1 LDEIAGCRSP
11 IGISNNGV
19 ESAKVVKIPLLILLI
34 VVVLLGLLLLVGP
47 FLIPVPPLQNTVPP
61 EQLADPDS
69 LFIDVNG
76 LQVHYKTAGQGEPTL
91 VLLHGF
97 GASVYSWHEV
107 MASLAEVGTVIAFD
121 RPAFG
126 LTDRPMPEDWSG
138 ENPYSPESQADLT
151 VALLDELGVE
161 KAVLAGHSAGG
172 ATAVLTALRY
182 PERVEALVLV
192 DAAIYVQGSTPSW
205 LRPLLTTP
213 QMRRLGP
220 LLVRSIVGWGQA
232 VISRAWNDPD
242 RITPELL
249 SGYKKPLQAENWDRA
264 LWELVLASHPLGL
277 DAQLDKIQVP
287 ALVITGDN
295 DLVVPTDQSV
305 RLAGELPNAELVVIA
320 DCGHVPQEER
330 PEEFLGALIDF
341 VAELP

>member
-1 LDEIAGCRSP
+1 
-11 IGISNNGV
+11 V
-19 ESAKVVKIPLLILLI
+19 E
-34 VVVLLGLLLLVGP
+34 
-47 FLIPVPPLQNTVPP
+47 
-61 EQLADPDS
+61 
-69 LFIDVNG
+69 
-76 LQVHYKTAGQGEPTL
+76 
-91 VLLHGF
+91 
-97 GASVYSWHEV
+97 
-107 MASLAEVGTVIAFD
+107 
-121 RPAFG
+121 R
-126 LTDRPMPEDWSG
+126 
-138 ENPYSPESQADLT
+138 
-151 VALLDELGVE
+151 
-161 KAVLAGHSAGG
+161 AVLVGHSAGG
-172 ATAVLTALRY
+172 ATAVLSALRY

-205 LRPLLTTP
+205 LRPFLTTP

-277 DAQLDKIQVP
+277 DEQLGEIWVP

-305 RLAGELPNAELVVIA
+305 RLAGELPDAELVVIP

-330 PEEFLGALIDF
+330 PAEFLLAVTDF
-341 VAELP
+341 VAELPRSETGLVASIW